1 MAIDTVIVRGI
12 DPEVKTALRVEAA
25 KNNLPM
31 SGFVR
36 KIIME
41 VLAGYRPLLDEAQRE
56 SLREDGA

>member
-1 MAIDTVIVRGI
+1 MALDTVIVRGI

-41 VLAGYRPLLDEAQRE
+41 VLNGDRPLMDETQRE